1 MLSPAGVFG
10 PRIIFFRVTEDPPPM
25 GFEFG
30 AVIAFALV
38 AIGFAVGALTAGR
51 FLRPNLPEEAKS
63 TIYECG
69 EVPIGG
75 AWFNF
80 NPRFYLIAL
89 VFVIFEVDIA
99 VTFPVVVV
107 YREWVAQSAAM
118 GAIALVELLV
128 FTGILVVGLA
138 WVWVHGD
145 LEWVKKL
152 ADVGTPASGRES
164 APRRAA

>member
-1 MLSPAGVFG
+1 
-10 PRIIFFRVTEDPPPM
+10 M
-25 GFEFG
+25 GFDFG
-30 AVIAFALV
+30 AAVAIALV
-38 AIGFAVGALTAGR
+38 AIGFAFGGLTAGR
-51 FLRPNLPEEAKS
+51 FLRPNHPEAAKS

-69 EVPIGG
+69 EKTIGS

-99 VTFPVVVV
+99 VTFPVVAV
-107 YREWVAQSAAM
+107 YKEWVAQSPTM
-118 GAIALVELLV
+118 GLIALGELLI

-145 LEWVKKL
+145 LDWVKKL
-152 ADVGTPASGRES
+152 AEVDDAAGARPA
-164 APRRAA
+164 AKRAA